1 MNKERAGSLI
11 FLFFGIYGLIL
22 SLRLPLGNW
31 REPGPGFLPLGLSIL
46 LCVSGGLWLMMG
58 AKYRK
63 EEIQRKMV
71 WRELGR
77 KLITPGKILGVTTVY
92 AIFLERAGYPLA
104 SFLYI
109 FVLFYWISQ
118 VRIGIAFLL
127 AILIGGGSWY
137 FFGHILGVP
146 LPQGILNG

>member
-11 FLFFGIYGLIL
+11 FLFFGIYGFIL

-31 REPGPGFLPLGLSIL
+31 KEPGPGFLPLGLSIL
-46 LCVSGGLWLMMG
+46 LCVFGALWLMMG
-58 AKYRK
+58 GKYGG
-63 EEIQRKMV
+63 EEIRRKMV
-71 WRELGR
+71 WSELGR
-77 KLITPGKILGVTTVY
+77 KLITPGKILAVTIGY
-92 AIFLERAGYPLA
+92 AVFLERAGYLLV
-104 SFLYI
+104 SFLFV

-118 VRIGIAFLL
+118 VRLWIALGL

-137 FFGHILGVP
+137 FFGHILGLP

>member
-1 MNKERAGSLI
+1 MNKERAGSLL
-11 FLFFGIYGLIL
+11 FLLFGTYGFIL

-31 REPGPGFLPLGLSIL
+31 REPGPGFFPLGLSIL
-46 LCVSGGLWLMMG
+46 LCASGALGLMMG
-58 AKYRK
+58 VKYGGEETRRK
-63 EEIQRKMV
+63 RV

-92 AIFLERAGYPLA
+92 AVSLERAGYLLA
-104 SFLYI
+104 SFLYV

-118 VRIGIAFLL
+118 VRLWIALAL

-137 FFGHILGVP
+137 FFSHILGVP